1 MTSEKLI
8 TAIEEANRFTKR
20 AKALLEIVSKK
31 EKEKCYCPTCED
43 PKERGAVRRSSMD
56 LSRALSDLRR

>member
-20 AKALLEIVSKK
+20 AKALLKIVREK
-31 EKEKCYCPTCED
+31 EKERGYSPTCED